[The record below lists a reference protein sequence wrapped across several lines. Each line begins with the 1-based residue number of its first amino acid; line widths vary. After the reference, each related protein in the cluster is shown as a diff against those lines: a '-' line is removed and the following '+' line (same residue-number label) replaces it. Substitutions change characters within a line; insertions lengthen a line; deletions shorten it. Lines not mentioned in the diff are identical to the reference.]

1 MIRLKNSL
9 HHWGSPSFEGVLKE
23 EVSLLDAGVLP
34 LQAGLS
40 QGSHV
45 SDSAIKVILLGVT
58 EDPDTLR
65 VKTGIFYSSIISGCS
80 CADDPTPVD
89 ELTEYCEIQFDV
101 DKASAE
107 TTITLLP
114 EMAQ

>member
-1 MIRLKNSL
+1 MIQMKNSL
-9 HHWGSPSFEGVLKE
+9 QHWGSPCFERVLKE
-23 EVSLLDAGVLP
+23 EVCMLGANILP

-40 QGSHV
+40 QGSYV
-45 SDSAIKVILLGVT
+45 SDSPVKVILLGTT
-58 EDPDTLR
+58 EDQDTLR
-65 VKTGIFYSSIISGCS
+65 VKTGIFYSSVIGGCS

-114 EMAQ
+114 E